1 MIATSLVIL
10 GGVAIVLPDFI
21 KPPEPTNVLLTF
33 EIKDE
38 NNLPLWCL
46 NLSEILEKHH
56 ANAAIFISGKIAKDH
71 PECITSFDSGI
82 DIGSQ
87 TYSYVNLNSIS
98 DYSLKLAE
106 VQDGKDAID
115 ITGKLDSKLFRAPYG
130 NTDENIYSILSRSN
144 ITADFSY
151 DEQYNKY
158 ENGKFLKFE
167 ISNYNSSQ
175 YSEKFFSKLKEANKP
190 IIINFDNSISIEQI
204 DSFISSINSKNIRF
218 VSASQLTKTELT
230 IRNGGMSY

>member
-21 KPPEPTNVLLTF
+21 KQPEPTNVLLTF
-33 EIKDE
+33 EINDE
-38 NNLPLWCL
+38 NNLPIWCL
-46 NLSEILEKHH
+46 NLSEVLDKHH
-56 ANAAIFISGKIAKDH
+56 ANAAIFISGKTAKEH

-87 TYSYVNLNSIS
+87 TYNYVNLNSIS
-98 DYSLKLAE
+98 DYSLKLDE
-106 VQDGKDAID
+106 VRNGKDAID
-115 ITGKLDSKLFRAPYG
+115 ITGNLDSKLFRAPYG
-130 NTDENIYSILSRSN
+130 NTDENIYSILYRSN
-144 ITADFSY
+144 ILADFSY

-158 ENGKFLKFE
+158 ENGKFIKFQ

-175 YSEKFFSKLKEANKP
+175 YSEEFFSKLKENNKP

-204 DSFISSINSKNIRF
+204 DDFISAINSKNIRI
-218 VSASQLTKTELT
+218 VSASQLTKTQLT
-230 IRNGGMSY
+230 IRNGGMS